1 MGEARKVMDSVTDAI
16 LKGDSEALKAL
27 YAQDAVAETPDQGT
41 ITGRDQIAA
50 YFCDFSAAFPDN
62 AWQERY
68 KHEAGDTAIDEGY
81 IVGTNTG
88 SMTGPN
94 GETIPATG
102 RRVRLRECDV
112 ATVENG
118 VVTSHR
124 IYFDVQDWLTQLVSR
139 PSPRRSLGS
148 TSGGA
153 ALVPNFLMA
162 SDKPPFGRAHHLA
175 VTGAGMPQ
183 R

>member
-1 MGEARKVMDSVTDAI
+1 VGLLSGRTIISVEREEADMGEARKVMDQITDAA

-41 ITGRDQIAA
+41 ITGGDQIAA
-50 YFCDFSAAFPDN
+50 YMIDFSAAFPDMS
-62 AWQERY
+62 WEELY
-68 KHEAGDTAIDEGY
+68 KHETGDTAIDEGY
-81 IVGTNTG
+81 LVGTNTV

-102 RRVRLRECDV
+102 KRVRIRECDI

-124 IYFDVQDWLTQLVSR
+124 FYFNVEDTLTQLGLT
-139 PSPRRSLGS
+139 PESP
-148 TSGGA
+148 A
-153 ALVPNFLMA
+153 
-162 SDKPPFGRAHHLA
+162 
-175 VTGAGMPQ
+175 
-183 R
+183 

>member
-1 MGEARKVMDSVTDAI
+1 MREARKVMDRVTDAAM
-16 LKGDSEALKAL
+16 KGDSEALKAL

-50 YFCDFSAAFPDN
+50 YLGEFSAAFPDA
-62 AWQERY
+62 AWEELY
-68 KHEAGDTAIDEGY
+68 KHETGNTAIDEGY
-81 IVGTNTG
+81 FVGTNTG

-102 RRVRLRECDV
+102 RRVRLRECDI

-124 IYFDVQDWLTQLVSR
+124 FYFDVQDWLTQLGLA
-139 PSPRRSLGS
+139 PESP
-148 TSGGA
+148 A
-153 ALVPNFLMA
+153 
-162 SDKPPFGRAHHLA
+162 
-175 VTGAGMPQ
+175 
-183 R
+183 

>member
-1 MGEARKVMDSVTDAI
+1 MGEAREVEDRITEAI

-50 YFCDFSAAFPDN
+50 YLAELGTAFPDA
-62 AWQERY
+62 AWEVQYE
-68 KHEAGDTAIDEGY
+68 HEAGDTAIDEGY
-81 IVGTNTG
+81 FVGTNTG

-102 RRVRLRECDV
+102 RRVRSHQCDV

-124 IYFDVQDWLTQLVSR
+124 FYFDVQDWLTQLGIA
-139 PSPRRSLGS
+139 PESP
-148 TSGGA
+148 A
-153 ALVPNFLMA
+153 
-162 SDKPPFGRAHHLA
+162 
-175 VTGAGMPQ
+175 
-183 R
+183 

>member
-1 MGEARKVMDSVTDAI
+1 MGEAREVMDRVTDAI
-16 LKGDSEALKAL
+16 LRGDWEALKGFTL
-27 YAQDAVAETPDQGT
+27 RTRSLRRPTMGM

-50 YFCDFSAAFPDN
+50 YFCEFSAVFPDN
-62 AWQERY
+62 AWEERY

-124 IYFDVQDWLTQLVSR
+124 IYFDVQDWLTQLGFA
-139 PSPRRSLGS
+139 PESP
-148 TSGGA
+148 
-153 ALVPNFLMA
+153 V
-162 SDKPPFGRAHHLA
+162 
-175 VTGAGMPQ
+175 
-183 R
+183 